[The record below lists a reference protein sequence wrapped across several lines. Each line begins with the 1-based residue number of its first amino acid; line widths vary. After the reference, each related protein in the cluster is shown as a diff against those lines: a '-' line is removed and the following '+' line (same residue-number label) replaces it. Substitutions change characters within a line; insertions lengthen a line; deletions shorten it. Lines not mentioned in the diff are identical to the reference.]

1 MTRTPV
7 FHEYSYGTATW
18 EKVLPGDC
26 VICPGTLAYFHS
38 DFSERTDDT
47 RVLRLAH
54 RPIIVLGIC
63 AYVPSK
69 DDDLKT
75 TNDLEYATYVV
86 LSRHGILC
94 VPLKR
99 KTPNG

>member
-7 FHEYSYGTATW
+7 FHEYTYGTATW

-26 VICPGTLAYFHS
+26 VICPGTLAYFHA
-38 DFSERTDDT
+38 DYSERTADT

-63 AYVPSK
+63 AYVPFK
-69 DDDLKT
+69 DEPPVSQD
-75 TNDLEYATYVV
+75 NDYVTFVV

-94 VPLKR
+94 APLKR
-99 KTPNG
+99 KPLHG